1 MGILQNF
8 TDKIFM
14 TIGKPEKVFPVK
26 VEKHRVVNDS
36 KGEPTLKLE
45 GLDRG
50 RTLVDENGNKKFELL
65 NERRAEGLV
74 KYEDFNQDLGSEKYV
89 SIAVTDRDTIVPL
102 ERSYN
107 YVKNIEENEK
117 NVNALE
123 YALVTNRLKEWA
135 ISDYEQSAKIVETD
149 NKEWWEQPKLQAAM
163 LFAGAGLFF
172 IFLGYAAGEVLI
184 PDLLEALQENTEA
197 TRELLNEL
205 QGEL

>member
-8 TDKIFM
+8 TDKIYM

-36 KGEPTLKLE
+36 DGKPTLKLE

-50 RTLVDENGNKKFELL
+50 RTLVDENGNKKFQLL

-107 YVKNIEENEK
+107 YEKNIEDNAK

-123 YALVTNRLKEWA
+123 YALVTNRLKEWS
-135 ISDYEQSAKIVETD
+135 ISDFEQSAKIVETD
-149 NKEWWEQPKLQAAM
+149 NKKWWKQPKLQAAM
-163 LFAGAGLFF
+163 MFGGAGLFF
-172 IFLGYAAGEVLI
+172 IFIGYAAGEVMI

-197 TRELLNEL
+197 TRELLDEL